1 VLLFCNGELPLPH
14 RRRTFEGSPFTPPQM
29 INTSFAVACIVLS
42 AVPSIALSQ
51 AIPMRPDVSGW
62 EAAVTSDH
70 PLASE
75 AGAAVLRKGGNA
87 IDAAVTMA
95 AVLAVVR
102 PHMNGPGG
110 DAFLLYRDARTGKV
124 YALNGSGAAGA
135 KATPAF
141 FAERGLKEIPG
152 SGIMSVSVPGAVRM
166 WEDALARFGTIKL
179 AAALQPAIGYATRG
193 FPVSNRFSSD
203 INEAKR
209 LLTADSVLSR
219 IYLVNGEAPKPGTII
234 KEPELGQTLQAIAS
248 GGANAFYRGAIGA
261 KIAAYIEREGGVVTA
276 ADLAA
281 HKSEWQDP
289 IETTYRGQRVLAF
302 PPNTQGVTLLQQLN
316 LAELADLQAMGHNAA
331 RYVHVLVEGS
341 KLAYAERDALVAD
354 PRFAKVPVAEMIG
367 KPWAVGARPRIG
379 DRAAQ
384 VMPDTTRDGNGDT
397 IYLAVVD
404 KDGNAVSW
412 IQSNFASFGS
422 GKAVP
427 GTGIILHNRGS
438 LYSLNPAHPNIV
450 APGKRPYHTLA
461 PAMVLNGD
469 GSLAM
474 VLGTPGG
481 DGQTQTILQMLNNVL
496 LFNMTAQQ
504 AVEAPRWRSYGRRVG
519 IEPGVGEAVR
529 DSLIARGH
537 AVVIQP
543 PSAEFGG
550 AQMIRILPSG
560 AKQIGSDFRREAYGI
575 AW

>member
-1 VLLFCNGELPLPH
+1 MTRSALATAV
-14 RRRTFEGSPFTPPQM
+14 
-29 INTSFAVACIVLS
+29 ISFSLAS
-42 AVPSIALSQ
+42 ALHGQ

-62 EAAVTSDH
+62 EAAITSDH
-70 PLASE
+70 PLATE

-110 DAFLLYRDARTGKV
+110 DAFLIYRDGKTGQT

-141 FAERGLKEIPG
+141 FAERQLRDVPG
-152 SGIMSVSVPGAVRM
+152 SGIMSVSVPGAVRL
-166 WEDALARFGTIKL
+166 WEDAIERFGSIKL
-179 AAALQPAIGYATRG
+179 STALQPAIGIANRG
-193 FPVSNRFSSD
+193 FVVSNRFSAD
-203 INEAKR
+203 IEAAKR
-209 LLTADSVLSR
+209 LLSADSVLAR
-219 IYLVNGEAPKPGTII
+219 TYLVNGEAPKPGTILTQ
-234 KEPELGQTLQAIAS
+234 PELGQTLAAIAKGGANVFYRGPVAAKIVAYMEAS
-248 GGANAFYRGAIGA
+248 GGLL
-261 KIAAYIEREGGVVTA
+261 TA
-276 ADLAA
+276 ADLAN
-281 HKSEWQDP
+281 HKSEWQEP
-289 IETTYRGQRVLAF
+289 IETTYRGHRVLAF

-316 LAELADLQAMGHNAA
+316 LAELFDLPGMGHNSAS
-331 RYVHVLVEGS
+331 YVHTLVEGS
-341 KLAYAERDALVAD
+341 KIAYADRDALVAD
-354 PRFAKVPVAEMIG
+354 PRFARVPVTELIG
-367 KPWAVGARPRIG
+367 KPRAVTTRSRIG
-379 DRAAQ
+379 DRAASAT
-384 VMPDTTRDGNGDT
+384 PDTTRDGNGDT

-404 KDGNAVSW
+404 KQGNAVSW

-438 LYSLNPAHPNIV
+438 LFSLDVAHPNIIS
-450 APGKRPYHTLA
+450 PGKRPYHTLS

-469 GSLAM
+469 GSLAF

-481 DGQTQTILQMLNNVL
+481 DGQTQTIVQILNNAL
-496 LFNMTAQQ
+496 LFGMTPQQ

-519 IEPGVGEAVR
+519 IEPGVGAAVR
-529 DSLIARGH
+529 DSLVARGH
-537 AVVIQP
+537 NVTIQP

-560 AKQIGSDFRREAYGI
+560 ARQVGSDFRREAYGI

>member
-1 VLLFCNGELPLPH
+1 M
-14 RRRTFEGSPFTPPQM
+14 R
-29 INTSFAVACIVLS
+29 ALS
-42 AVPSIALSQ
+42 RIALLSLAPVVAGAQ

-62 EAAVTSDH
+62 ESAVTSDH

-110 DAFLLYRDARTGKV
+110 DAFMIYRDGKTGKV
-124 YALNGSGAAGA
+124 YTLNGSGAAGS
-135 KATPAF
+135 KATPAY
-141 FAERGLKEIPG
+141 FAEHSLRAIPG
-152 SGIMSVSVPGAVRM
+152 SGILSVSVPGAVRM
-166 WEDALARFGTIKL
+166 WEDALGRFGTIKL
-179 AAALQPAIGYATRG
+179 SAALAPAIGYATRG

-203 INEAKR
+203 INESRR
-209 LLTADSVLSR
+209 LLAADSVLSR
-219 IYLVNGEAPKPGTII
+219 IYLVGGEAPKPGTIL
-234 KEPELGQTLQAIAS
+234 KQADLGQTLQTIARQ
-248 GGANAFYRGAIGA
+248 GANALYQGAIA
-261 KIAAYIEREGGVVTA
+261 KQIAAYIEAEGGLVTA
-276 ADLAA
+276 ADLAK
-281 HKSEWQDP
+281 HKSEWVEP
-289 IETTYRGQRVLAF
+289 IETSYRGYRVLAF

-316 LAELADLQAMGHNAA
+316 LAELFDLKTMGHNSTA
-331 RYVHVLVEGS
+331 YVHTLVEGS
-341 KLAYAERDALVAD
+341 KIAYADRDALVAD
-354 PRFAKVPVAEMIG
+354 PRFTKVPVPDLIG
-367 KPWAVGARPRIG
+367 KARAMETRARIG

-384 VMPDTTRDGNGDT
+384 VVPDTTRDGNGDT

-412 IQSNFASFGS
+412 IQSNFAAFGS
-422 GKAVP
+422 GKGVP

-438 LYSLNPAHPNIV
+438 LYSLDPTHPNIV
-450 APGKRPYHTLA
+450 APGKRPYHTLS

-481 DGQTQTILQMLNNVL
+481 DGQTQTILQIMNNVM
-496 LFNMTAQQ
+496 LFDMTAQQ

-519 IEPGVGEAVR
+519 IEPGVGAGVR
-529 DSLIARGH
+529 DSLMSRGH

-560 AKQIGSDFRREAYGI
+560 ARQVGSDFRREAYGI
-575 AW
+575 GW